1 MAIKLRDL
9 SQILL
14 RINRSRKRVSVSN
27 QLPPNKLPNHTSLR
41 ERNKSSLQNAV
52 NNSSPQGTALIDAF
66 SNLSITKDAKPS
78 ENRARQPKR
87 HFSTDSSGKKGSKN
101 SDSNKYNLENIA
113 RLITSGRAKNIIVMA
128 GAGIS
133 TGSGIPDFRT
143 PGTGLYDNLQKYRIP
158 SPTAIFDMEYF
169 HYDPKPFFTLAKELY
184 PDGKYRPCTP
194 HHFVKFLHDKGL
206 LLRMYT
212 QNIDGLERIAGIPS
226 EKLVEAHGT
235 FSTASCTKCGKK
247 HNGQDIKIKVMNGI
261 IPRCQSSGL
270 CWGIV
275 KPDIVFFGED
285 LPRRFYYYLKDF
297 PQCDLLI
304 IMGTSLEVE
313 PFASLTTSVRLNTPR
328 LLLNKTL
335 VGPFKSRSQ
344 RRAFDVGVTG
354 DFTDTFNRFL
364 TLLGWK
370 DEFNNMVELAK
381 LEEVSEEK
389 DEKSD
394 SSSYDSGV
402 SLSDGSNNSDRKKG
416 KPLPPPD
423 TNIKRYFHT
432 IRSTPLSKPN
442 SALFSASSDVS
453 YYSYIKDK
461 SSGLTTPSTNYNI
474 ASQTNNSIA
483 IQYAQTVPS
492 RKNSTPARNSVKKFG
507 TCVRT
512 RKNDISSSE
521 SSIDNDS
528 TSDSNYQTSSDDSS
542 S

>member
-14 RINRSRKRVSVSN
+14 RINRSRKRVSVSK

-78 ENRARQPKR
+78 ESRARQPKR
-87 HFSTDSSGKKGSKN
+87 HFSTDSNGKKGSKN

-364 TLLGWK
+364 TFLGWK

-381 LEEVSEEK
+381 LEEVSE
-389 DEKSD
+389 
-394 SSSYDSGV
+394 
-402 SLSDGSNNSDRKKG
+402 KKM
-416 KPLPPPD
+416 KNL
-423 TNIKRYFHT
+423 I
-432 IRSTPLSKPN
+432 L
-442 SALFSASSDVS
+442 A
-453 YYSYIKDK
+453 
-461 SSGLTTPSTNYNI
+461 LTTVEFHYPMDQITQI
-474 ASQTNNSIA
+474 A
-483 IQYAQTVPS
+483 
-492 RKNSTPARNSVKKFG
+492 RKENLFRHLIPILR
-507 TCVRT
+507 
-512 RKNDISSSE
+512 DIFIRYVLLLYQNLTQHFFLPLVMCHIIVISK
-521 SSIDNDS
+521 
-528 TSDSNYQTSSDDSS
+528 TSLLV
-542 S
+542 